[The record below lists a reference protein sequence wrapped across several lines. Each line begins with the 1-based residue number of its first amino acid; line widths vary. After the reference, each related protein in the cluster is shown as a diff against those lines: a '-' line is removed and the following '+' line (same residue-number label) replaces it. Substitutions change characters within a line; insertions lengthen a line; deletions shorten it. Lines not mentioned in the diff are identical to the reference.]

1 MPAWVAVATSEDPQS
16 SGQSAGLG
24 GGVHVRS
31 MMSHRVWSA
40 VTAHEMLPVGV
51 LNQVG
56 DVTTS
61 SDVVVVGA
69 AVVDVDVTVDVGPEE
84 DPPPLHEARP
94 TVTASSSP
102 TTTFRT
108 LRL

>member
-1 MPAWVAVATSEDPQS
+1 M
-16 SGQSAGLG
+16 
-24 GGVHVRS
+24 
-31 MMSHRVWSA
+31 
-40 VTAHEMLPVGV
+40 TAHEMLPVGV

-69 AVVDVDVTVDVGPEE
+69 IDVVDADVTDVVGPEE

-94 TVTASSSP
+94 TVTASSIP